1 MIITRIQGGIG
12 NQMFEYASGC
22 GIAKKTGQDLRFD
35 LSGLN
40 TAPGDTK
47 RHYQLNIFNAPLKF
61 ASQEELKRFTL
72 EKRFP
77 KISALLKKIGMNIPS
92 YVVEKNV
99 NFNEKVFSL
108 KGDVYLDGY
117 WQSEKYFKHIED
129 DIKKSFILK
138 NQSSEQARELI
149 KSAKK
154 ENSVAVQV
162 RHGDYIT
169 NPKTSALHGALDK
182 EYYQKAIAYICTKI
196 VNPVF
201 FVISDDT
208 NWVMQNIKTPGKM
221 IRVPVA
227 DYEQMEVMRWCK
239 HHIISNSSFGWW
251 GSWLSNGPNKIV
263 IAPKK
268 WFLGLD
274 CDIDDRLPL
283 EWIKI

>member
-1 MIITRIQGGIG
+1 
-12 NQMFEYASGC
+12 MFEYASGC

-99 NFNEKVFSL
+99 NFNEKVFSF

-129 DIKKSFILK
+129 DIKKSFTLK

-162 RHGDYIT
+162 RRRDYVT
-169 NPKTSALHGALDK
+169 NPKTAVLHGALGP
-182 EYYQKAIAYICTKI
+182 EYYQKAISYIQSR
-196 VNPVF
+196 VNNPVF
-201 FVISDDT
+201 FVISDDPE
-208 NWVMQNIKTPGKM
+208 WVRRNIKTYSEM
-221 IRVPVA
+221 IFPTVS
-227 DYEQMEVMRWCK
+227 DHDQMRIMKSCK
-239 HHIISNSSFGWW
+239 HHIIANSSFGWW
-251 GSWLSNGPNKIV
+251 GAYLGSNPNKIV
-263 IAPKK
+263 VAPQK
-268 WFLGLD
+268 WFAGLD
-274 CDIDDRLPL
+274 CNIDDRLPQ